1 MLKTDILNSTPA
13 RALINKF
20 YWQLPNNGYQN
31 EGLLSCDNRY
41 KEATTCAL
49 ICIDEMIRIAPWGGD
64 IDNEI
69 DDDSKEYYMKV
80 KEELIQI
87 QNEQTK
93 TR

>member
-1 MLKTDILNSTPA
+1 MLENQTPA
-13 RALINKF
+13 RNLINKF
-20 YWQLPNNGYQN
+20 YYQLPNNGSLN
-31 EGLLSCDNRY
+31 EGLLSCDRRY
-41 KEATTCAL
+41 KEATTCSL
-49 ICIDEMIRIAPWGGD
+49 ICIDELIRIAPWGGD

-69 DDDSKEYYMKV
+69 EDGSKEFYMKV